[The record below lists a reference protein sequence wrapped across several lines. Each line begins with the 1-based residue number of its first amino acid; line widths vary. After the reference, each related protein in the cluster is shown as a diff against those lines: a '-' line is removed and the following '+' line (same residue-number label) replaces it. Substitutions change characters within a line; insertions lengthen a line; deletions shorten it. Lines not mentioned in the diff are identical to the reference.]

1 MLEEAAHA
9 FWQSRELAHVAD
21 EVAFEFCPTACG
33 RPRGDAPLDVAV
45 DSFVQIEFRAVS
57 GQVVYLD
64 LGAVLR
70 QPRLDGSGAMHRQP
84 VHDQEHLAP
93 GVADQ
98 ALEEHDQYHRGQ
110 RAVQDHPSQLPSL
123 VTAEI
128 TPTLARFWH
137 GRTSGV

>member
-9 FWQSRELAHVAD
+9 FWKSRELAHVAD

-57 GQVVYLD
+57 GQVVHLD

-70 QPRLDGSGAMHRQP
+70 QPRLDGTGAMYRQP
-84 VHDQEHLAP
+84 VHD
-93 GVADQ
+93 GVTTRFVQNCTLSQ
-98 ALEEHDQYHRGQ
+98 AGEMLSD
-110 RAVQDHPSQLPSL
+110 DP
-123 VTAEI
+123 
-128 TPTLARFWH
+128 
-137 GRTSGV
+137 